1 MLCWVSW
8 QYSRP
13 MHLSK
18 SKLGTVIETFLAD
31 YFASSRY
38 HIIGDSSF
46 QLHKLMMPY
55 KDTGCLTVK
64 EINFNRNQTV
74 TDETCC

>member
-1 MLCWVSW
+1 MMLCWVSW

-18 SKLGTVIETFLAD
+18 SKLGTSIETFLAD
-31 YFASSRY
+31 YIASLHY

-46 QLHKLMMPY
+46 QLHQHVM
-55 KDTGCLTVK
+55 
-64 EINFNRNQTV
+64 
-74 TDETCC
+74 TDDAT